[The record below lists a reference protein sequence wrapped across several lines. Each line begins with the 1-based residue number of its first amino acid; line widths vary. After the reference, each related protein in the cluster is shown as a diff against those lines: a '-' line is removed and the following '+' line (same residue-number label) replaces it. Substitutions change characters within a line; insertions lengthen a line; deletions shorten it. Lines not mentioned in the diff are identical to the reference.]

1 MAIKEKQA
9 DKIPSPSDIANMST
23 DSKSSTTLKFTKE
36 ELEKISGLQLGMTQ
50 ITTAFGQLKM
60 SEIQLEKQTKYLD
73 SELKK
78 LKEEEQKIAKELSS
92 KYGRGS
98 LNIETGEFTP
108 AD

>member
-1 MAIKEKQA
+1 MAIKEKQTN
-9 DKIPSPSDIANMST
+9 KIPSPSDIANMSK
-23 DSKSSTTLKFTKE
+23 DSESTTSIKFTKE
-36 ELEKISGLQLGMTQ
+36 ELGKISDLQLGMNQ

-78 LKEEEQKIAKELSS
+78 LREEEQKIAKELSD

-108 AD
+108 SN

>member
-9 DKIPSPSDIANMST
+9 NKIPSPSDIANMSK
-23 DSKSSTTLKFTKE
+23 DSKSTTSIKFSKE
-36 ELEKISGLQLGMTQ
+36 ELGKISDLQLSMNQ

-60 SEIQLEKQTKYLD
+60 SEIQIEKQTKYLD

-78 LKEEEQKIAKELSS
+78 LREEEQKIAKELSN

-108 AD
+108 SN